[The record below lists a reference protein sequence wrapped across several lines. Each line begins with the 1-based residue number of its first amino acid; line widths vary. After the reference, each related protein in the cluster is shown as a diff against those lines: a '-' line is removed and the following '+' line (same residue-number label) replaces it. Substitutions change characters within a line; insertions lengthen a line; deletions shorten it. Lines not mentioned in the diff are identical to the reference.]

1 METAKYALADCR
13 LCRGRGRVRT
23 GEGITEWAVCPCAVA
38 RLRQSAAEKV
48 LQTTLPPRALA
59 MTLDSFQTGGFA
71 QNERAEGAARSFV
84 DHYDEARADG
94 WVLGFYGEPRSG
106 KTHLAVA
113 IAQAATKR
121 FLCKPYLLNLPRA
134 LRAERERFGDGGGA
148 SQLQEAAEADLLVL
162 DDLGAEYE
170 KASGGGV
177 SWISEQLYLLIDD
190 RVMNNRPFV
199 YTTNLSRSDM
209 ERKYS
214 GEAWQ
219 RVYARI
225 REAEVHPGGAL
236 EVVRVP
242 DIRESRQ
249 SRAADL
255 LFSK

>member
-1 METAKYALADCR
+1 M
-13 LCRGRGRVRT
+13 RT

-38 RLRQSAAEKV
+38 RLRQSAAEKM
-48 LQTTLPPRALA
+48 LQTTLPPRALS

-71 QNERAEGAARSFV
+71 QNERAEQAARSFV
-84 DHYDEARADG
+84 DHYDEARKEG

-113 IAQAATKR
+113 LAQASTKR
-121 FLCKPYLLNLPRA
+121 FLCKPYLLNLPKA
-134 LRAERERFGDGGGA
+134 LRAERERFQD
-148 SQLQEAAEADLLVL
+148 SSRVSELQSAAEADLLVL

-170 KASGGGV
+170 KAGGSGV
-177 SWISEQLYLLIDD
+177 SWLSEQLYLLIDD
-190 RVMNNRPFV
+190 RVMNNKPFV

-214 GEAWQ
+214 NEAWQ

-225 REAEVHPGGAL
+225 KEAEINPAGAL

-242 DIRESRQ
+242 EVSQGRK
-249 SRAADL
+249 SRAAEL
-255 LFSK
+255 LFS